1 MKKLFLLFFP
11 AVMTLMGCQKVDY
24 NVKLDTYKD
33 NIVVVEDYHTGTIYA
48 NDEGQFNVIGDLYN
62 QSFAL
67 ELNNLS
73 LYPGSTLVSGR
84 VGNLVQYFMEK
95 GETPEEKEIPI
106 YFFFR
111 QEPSSRLTG
120 DLETTSMKFAY
131 LTNTYWLSFSTQERY
146 NVWATPRVR
155 PLYAVENTIL
165 SPVSA
170 GYQNESAI
178 QPEYKFTVDVHN
190 KTVDIKATG
199 VKLPQ
204 DKADVTQT
212 LSFATME
219 WRDIPI
225 DFSGS
230 GYSFYV
236 EELIPYINGTAAPE
250 HKVGNLQGEIAYD
263 YEGAK
268 KISYKMLNQY
278 NQYIFID
285 TKFELLRKSAQ

>member
-11 AVMTLMGCQKVDY
+11 AVLFLTGCQKINY
-24 NVKLDTYKD
+24 NVDLDSYKD
-33 NIVVVEDYHTGTIYA
+33 NVVVVEDFVNGTIYVS
-48 NDEGQFNVIGDLYN
+48 DEGRFNVIGDMYY
-62 QSFAL
+62 QSFGV
-67 ELNNLS
+67 ELNNIS
-73 LYPGSTLVSGR
+73 LYPGAPLVSGKIS
-84 VGNLVQYFMEK
+84 NLVQYFMEK

-120 DLETTSMKFAY
+120 DLETSSMKFAY
-131 LTNTYWLSFSTQERY
+131 LTNTYWLSFSTQQRY

-155 PLYAVENTIL
+155 SLYAVDNRIL

-190 KTVDIKATG
+190 KTITVKATG
-199 VKLPQ
+199 VKFPQ
-204 DKADVTQT
+204 DKSDVSQT
-212 LSFATME
+212 LSFSTME
-219 WRDIPI
+219 WRDIPV

-230 GYSFYV
+230 GYSFSV
-236 EELIPYINGTAAPE
+236 DELIPYINGTPAPE
-250 HKVGNLQGEIAYD
+250 HKIGNLTGEIAYD

-285 TKFELLRKSAQ
+285 TEFALLRKSIQ